1 MENEGESFEDTIPLK
16 LSSPFADSGF
26 RDYRSLPKTYF
37 FSCSEGKVRLEKK
50 KKFLILDNFILV

>member
-50 KKFLILDNFILV
+50 KKS